1 MCMHWYICVQLD
13 THLHYTYIPLAV
25 AHTRLYIPACTQGT
39 PDVCDVCTHHVHMHL
54 HMCKHTY
61 TNYTC
66 IYTCTWMHN
75 NTPICTVQ
83 MSTVQWENFTGFN
96 ICNFCDLAKFAKCF
110 FAKCSSQMGQGQF
123 CTKLQNCSRTIFEFK
138 GNREIFFSEFFSPY
152 SMPKLY
158 PTHVHGHVCTYPL
171 QVALLCGPPGLG
183 KTTLAHIIAKQ
194 AGYNVIEMNARYST
208 HPLQDWL
215 SHTRALYCSMLQC

>member
-39 PDVCDVCTHHVHMHL
+39 PDVCDVCTQHVHMHL
-54 HMCKHTY
+54 HMCKHT
-61 TNYTC
+61 YTC

-96 ICNFCDLAKFAKCF
+96 ICNFVIWPNSQNFY

-138 GNREIFFSEFFSPY
+138 GNREIFFSEFFCH
-152 SMPKLY
+152 
-158 PTHVHGHVCTYPL
+158 TVCQNCIPHMYMGT
-171 QVALLCGPPGLG
+171 C
-183 KTTLAHIIAKQ
+183 AHTPCRWPCCV
-194 AGYNVIEMNARYST
+194 G
-208 HPLQDWL
+208 LQDWGRQPQPTSL
-215 SHTRALYCSMLQC
+215 PNRPATMSLR